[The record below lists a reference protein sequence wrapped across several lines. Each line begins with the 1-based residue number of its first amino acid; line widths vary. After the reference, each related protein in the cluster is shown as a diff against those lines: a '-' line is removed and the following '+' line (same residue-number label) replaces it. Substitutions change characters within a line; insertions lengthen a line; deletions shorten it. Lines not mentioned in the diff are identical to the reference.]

1 MKLSE
6 AMALGRVLLKP
17 KAMFL
22 TDGEGSGCALGM
34 ALAAVGVKIEKP
46 SFIEEPEKQWPWLKK
61 SCNGPCSCGG
71 SYVSYTEAIAHVFDF
86 HVMSKM
92 WNVWDQQW
100 TMDQLIDWIKSVEP
114 AEEPKRRKKNQ
125 KQDKT
130 EASRAT
136 KEITLQI

>member
-34 ALAAVGVKIEKP
+34 ALTAIGVKIEKP

-61 SCNGPCSCGG
+61 SCNCPCSCGG
-71 SYVSYTEAIAHVFDF
+71 SYVSYTAAIAHVFDF

-92 WNVWDQQW
+92 WNQQW

-114 AEEPKRRKKNQ
+114 KEPEKK
-125 KQDKT
+125 
-130 EASRAT
+130 
-136 KEITLQI
+136 KEQNESTLRVFITT

>member
-34 ALAAVGVKIEKP
+34 ALTAIGVKIEKP

-61 SCNGPCSCGG
+61 SCERPCSCGG
-71 SYVSYTEAIAHVFDF
+71 SYFSYTQAIAHIFDD
-86 HVMSKM
+86 HVMKGYWES
-92 WNVWDQQW
+92 W
-100 TMDQLIDWIKSVEP
+100 TLDELIDWIKSVEL

>member
-22 TDGEGSGCALGM
+22 TDGCALGM
-34 ALAAVGVKIEKP
+34 ALTAIGVKIEKP
-46 SFIEEPEKQWPWLKK
+46 CFIEEPTIQWPWLKK
-61 SCNGPCSCGG
+61 FCNRPCSCGG
-71 SYVSYTEAIAHVFDF
+71 LYFSYTQAIAHVFDC

-92 WNVWDQQW
+92 WNQQW

-114 AEEPKRRKKNQ
+114 AEEPKRRKKN
-125 KQDKT
+125 DHPSN
-130 EASRAT
+130 ASGRTT
-136 KEITLQI
+136 KAIPLQI

>member
-1 MKLSE
+1 
-6 AMALGRVLLKP
+6 MALGRVLLKP

-34 ALAAVGVKIEKP
+34 ALTAIGMKIEKP
-46 SFIEEPEKQWPWLKK
+46 SLIEEPEMQWPWLKK
-61 SCNGPCSCGG
+61 SCYFPCSCGLHF
-71 SYVSYTEAIAHVFDF
+71 SYTDAIAHVFDF
-86 HVMSKM
+86 HVMSKR
-92 WNVWDQQW
+92 WNQQW